1 MTEVPAREAVV
12 ARLRPHVRA
21 LFWPTVLLLAV
32 SAAYGYFGGRYLE
45 GWLPIAIGAAAGVL
59 VLVGW
64 VYPLLAWL
72 ASSYTITT
80 RRTVVRSGVFVRMR
94 EEVLHYQIHTVTVR
108 TTWLQALFRTGDVQA
123 DLGSGQLLVLRDV
136 PGAVLAQQ
144 ALGTLVELS
153 VRQVG

>member
-21 LFWPTVLLLAV
+21 LFWPTVLLVAV

-45 GWLPIAIGAAAGVL
+45 GWLPIAIGGAAGVL

-72 ASSYTITT
+72 ASNYTITT
-80 RRTVVRSGVFVRMR
+80 RRTVVRRGVFVRER
-94 EEVLHYQIHTVTVR
+94 REVLHSRVRAVTVR
-108 TTWLQALFRTGDVQA
+108 TTWLQAMFGSGDIEA
-123 DLGSGQLLVLRDV
+123 DLGSDEWLELRDI
-136 PGAVLAQQ
+136 PGAVLVQEVLHDLIEAN
-144 ALGTLVELS
+144 
-153 VRQVG
+153 RRD